1 MGKKTVKKMHK
12 RGVSPLIATVLLIA
26 FAVALGAVVMNWGR
40 TYAQDTQDK
49 VQKTADEDLACTLD
63 VDLEVVILSSG
74 VKLCYGGSGTDGYIQ
89 ATLKNTGK
97 KAIIS
102 TDISI
107 IGASGVYNNQSVNSS
122 DIAPGLAMFLNI
134 TYDYSTYGKVEQI
147 RFIPKIV
154 VRGVETLCATRGL
167 ERDQEDI
174 LNCSA

>member
-1 MGKKTVKKMHK
+1 MKKMQK

-49 VQKTADEDLACTLD
+49 VQQTADEDVACTLD
-63 VDLEVVILSSG
+63 VAMDVVKLTSG
-74 VKLCYGGSGTDGYIQ
+74 VKLCFGGSSSDGYIQ

-97 KAIIS
+97 KAITS
-102 TDISI
+102 TDVSI
-107 IGASGVYNNQSVNSS
+107 IGATGQVFNNESINAS
-122 DIAPGLAMFLNI
+122 DIDPGLATFMNI
-134 TYDYSTYGKVEQI
+134 TYDYTTYGKIEQI
-147 RFIPKIV
+147 RFVPNIL
-154 VRGVETLCATRGL
+154 VRGVETQCATRGL